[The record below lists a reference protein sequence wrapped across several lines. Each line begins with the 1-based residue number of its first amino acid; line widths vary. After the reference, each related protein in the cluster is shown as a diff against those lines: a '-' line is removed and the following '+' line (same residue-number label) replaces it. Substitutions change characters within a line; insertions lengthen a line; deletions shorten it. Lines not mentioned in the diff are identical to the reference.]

1 MLFFHI
7 VLQTSPLTKIVKNL
21 RPNEKKTNIYIY
33 IYIYQQEKVALVL
46 LDMSNGENGC
56 FVKFAYMDITQIF
69 NWYG

>member
-21 RPNEKKTNIYIY
+21 RPNEKKKYIY

-56 FVKFAYMDITQIF
+56 FVKFANVDMTQIF

>member
-21 RPNEKKTNIYIY
+21 RPNEKKKKYIY

-46 LDMSNGENGC
+46 FDMSNGENGC
-56 FVKFAYMDITQIF
+56 FVKFANVDMTQIF

>member
-21 RPNEKKTNIYIY
+21 RPNEKKKNIY

-56 FVKFAYMDITQIF
+56 FVKFANVDMTQIF

>member
-7 VLQTSPLTKIVKNL
+7 VLQKSPLTKIVKNL
-21 RPNEKKTNIYIY
+21 RPNEKKKYIY

-56 FVKFAYMDITQIF
+56 FVKFANVDMTQIF

>member
-21 RPNEKKTNIYIY
+21 RPNEKKKIY

>member
-1 MLFFHI
+1 M
-7 VLQTSPLTKIVKNL
+7 
-21 RPNEKKTNIYIY
+21 KKKKIYIY

-56 FVKFAYMDITQIF
+56 FVKFANVDMTQIF